1 MAMTAE
7 PSDPFWWRTAAVP
20 EQRTLSLAPPRAQQ
34 HLADVRQARVF
45 IEVLQAELADLTSI
59 LAVTE
64 RSSRSVRSST
74 GRHRSGLSAR
84 IDEVTRLLDALTERF
99 PTA

>member
-1 MAMTAE
+1 MTAA
-7 PSDPFWWRTAAVP
+7 PVDPFWWQTAAAP
-20 EQRTLSLAPPRAQQ
+20 EQRTLSLAAPRAQ

-74 GRHRSGLSAR
+74 GRHRSGLGSR

>member
-1 MAMTAE
+1 MTAE
-7 PSDPFWWRTAAVP
+7 PVDSFWWHTAAAP
-20 EQRTLSLAPPRAQQ
+20 EQRTLSLAVPRPQQ
-34 HLADVRQARVF
+34 HLADMRQARVF
-45 IEVLQAELADLTSI
+45 IEVLQAELADLISI

-74 GRHRSGLSAR
+74 GRHRSGVSAR

>member
-1 MAMTAE
+1 MTAE
-7 PSDPFWWRTAAVP
+7 PADPFWWHTAAAP
-20 EQRTLSLAPPRAQQ
+20 EQRTLSLAAPPAQQ

-45 IEVLQAELADLTSI
+45 IEVLQAELADLLSI

-64 RSSRSVRSST
+64 RSSRSVRTST